1 VSGHTAGKTTFCRF
15 LRYALG
21 ERSFAADATRRRI
34 RDAFSSGWL
43 IAEIVVDDETW
54 TVGRPLSVGPHSF
67 SIRGGALEQATD
79 GSERQE
85 YGEFLA
91 AVAAGALSATSF
103 PTRDELLRWEHILSW
118 LARDQECRFSDF
130 LDWRHSSSNSEAAQL
145 SVEERQFL
153 VRSVLGL
160 VSEGERAELQAN
172 AQLVAQR
179 KASATQEQLLAHQ
192 AEVDHARVS
201 SSLGRSLA
209 KPSSPLFG
217 SEARSELVRRTA
229 DVGRRESELIDSDRR
244 EELCEALERAVTAE
258 ANAKRTLTDTEQRL
272 ALEREECA
280 QLAGERQASLLTSLP
295 PGRDYCNVRLS
306 VARDHG
312 CPLAVSRPFEIATQR
327 SERSA
332 AQDLERLRQLVQ
344 SLEEHA
350 AADRRVLSEASE
362 ATVAARTWFWAAGTA
377 FESAKLELVRAR
389 AELALFRGRIEE
401 AEEAQRAATEQAET
415 VERLTREIDVSY
427 TRQEQQRRERRDSA
441 AYFATMFDFVVR
453 AILGD
458 ESAGRV
464 DVSGRS
470 LSLVVEEHGERDSAA
485 IATVKLLA
493 FDLAALA
500 ASMEGHGTFPRLLI
514 HDGPREADMAPEIY
528 ERLFLLARELE
539 ECCSGEPSFQYILT
553 TTSPPP
559 EACRQEPWLRLK
571 LSGVPA
577 DGRFL
582 RCDL

>member
-1 VSGHTAGKTTFCRF
+1 
-15 LRYALG
+15 
-21 ERSFAADATRRRI
+21 
-34 RDAFSSGWL
+34 
-43 IAEIVVDDETW
+43 
-54 TVGRPLSVGPHSF
+54 
-67 SIRGGALEQATD
+67 
-79 GSERQE
+79 
-85 YGEFLA
+85 
-91 AVAAGALSATSF
+91 
-103 PTRDELLRWEHILSW
+103 
-118 LARDQECRFSDF
+118 
-130 LDWRHSSSNSEAAQL
+130 
-145 SVEERQFL
+145 
-153 VRSVLGL
+153 
-160 VSEGERAELQAN
+160 
-172 AQLVAQR
+172 
-179 KASATQEQLLAHQ
+179 
-192 AEVDHARVS
+192 
-201 SSLGRSLA
+201 
-209 KPSSPLFG
+209 
-217 SEARSELVRRTA
+217 
-229 DVGRRESELIDSDRR
+229 
-244 EELCEALERAVTAE
+244 
-258 ANAKRTLTDTEQRL
+258 
-272 ALEREECA
+272 
-280 QLAGERQASLLTSLP
+280 
-295 PGRDYCNVRLS
+295 
-306 VARDHG
+306 
-312 CPLAVSRPFEIATQR
+312 
-327 SERSA
+327 
-332 AQDLERLRQLVQ
+332 LVQ